1 MKTERL
7 LPIGVAGIG
16 GILTGIGV
24 TAATGVVLEAGAVI
38 AGIALFGAGYWWYHR
53 QWERADEVRIDERL
67 RQVAERSGELSF
79 RVSLAL
85 AMGLFLAIEADSV
98 PVTASDGLVLLIVG
112 MVVARFGLYGWVRRQ
127 SV

>member
-79 RVSLAL
+79 RISLAL
-85 AMGLFLAIEADSV
+85 AMGLFLAIEADSL

>member
-1 MKTERL
+1 MQTEHM
-7 LPIGVAGIG
+7 LPIGVAGLG
-16 GILTGIGV
+16 VILTGVGV
-24 TAATGVVLEAGAVI
+24 TAATGVVLETGAVI
-38 AGIALFGAGYWWYHR
+38 AGIAMFGVGYWWYHR

-85 AMGLFLAIEADSV
+85 AMGLFLAVEADSV
-98 PVTASDGLVLLIVG
+98 PVTAGDGLVLLIVG
-112 MVVARFGLYGWVRRQ
+112 MVIARFGLYGWVRRQ